1 MQVLRILLVDDD
13 QDDRQFFANALES
26 LDMNIELHQV
36 ENGQECLDF
45 LNDESGDSI
54 NLIFLDLNMP
64 VMDGIQCLEKIRT
77 NDEHNDKIIAIYST
91 SKADRDIEETFV
103 KGANIY
109 IMKPSSFK
117 DLKAS
122 LKQVIKT
129 NWAYHSNNFNKE
141 NFLLKI

>member
-64 VMDGIQCLEKIRT
+64 VMDGIQCLEKSRT